1 MRRQAF
7 ITLWLAA
14 VAAGFGAG
22 SAFANSLAPTVRPR
36 ISIPTPV
43 QALRTVDINVKPHF
57 QTLDVRSRC
66 EADQKRVKRATVVRD
81 RACEFE

>member
-7 ITLWLAA
+7 IALWLAA
-14 VAAGFGAG
+14 IIAGLGAG
-22 SAFANSLAPTVRPR
+22 SAFANSLAPTQPR

-43 QALRTVDINVKPHF
+43 QALRPVDVNIKHH
-57 QTLDVRSRC
+57 TLDLRPRC
-66 EADQKRVKRATVVRD
+66 ETDQKRTKRGTAVRE

>member
-7 ITLWLAA
+7 ITFWLAA
-14 VAAGFGAG
+14 VVAGFGAG

-36 ISIPTPV
+36 MSIPTPV
-43 QALRTVDINVKPHF
+43 QALRTVDVNVKPHL
-57 QTLDVRSRC
+57 QTLDVRPRC
-66 EADQKRVKRATVVRD
+66 ETDQKRIKRGSVARE